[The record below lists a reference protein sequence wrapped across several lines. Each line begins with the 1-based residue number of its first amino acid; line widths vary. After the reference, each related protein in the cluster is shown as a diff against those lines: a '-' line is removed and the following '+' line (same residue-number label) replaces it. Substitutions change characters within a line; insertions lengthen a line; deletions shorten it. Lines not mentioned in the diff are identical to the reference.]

1 MEKIWLDSYGHGV
14 PAEIDMNEYTSLNDV
29 LAKSCRKFADRP
41 AFQNLGATIT
51 YADLDRLSRDFAAWL
66 QSRGLRKGSR
76 VALMMPNLLQYP
88 IALFGVLRAGMIVV
102 NVNPLYT
109 PRELEHQLKD
119 SGAEAIVILENFAH
133 VLEKALAHTAVKH
146 VVTTQVGDM
155 LPIPRRFVVNFAVK
169 HVKKMVPKWNIANTI
184 DFRTALNRGAMA
196 RLDEPVAQQGDIA
209 LLQYTGGTT
218 GNSKGAM
225 LTHGNLIANL
235 QQASA
240 WCEGALI
247 EGQEVMVSALP
258 LYHVFCLTT
267 NCMLG
272 MKLGAVNLLIT
283 NPKDM
288 PGFVKELEQA
298 HFTVMTGVN
307 TLFNGLLNAP
317 GFAKTNFSRL
327 KFVLGGGAAVHRA
340 VGERWEAVTGR
351 PLLQGYGLTEASP
364 FVSCNPLHAGYNETI
379 GLPLPST
386 DVAILDD
393 AGRELA
399 TGSEGEICLRGP
411 QVMLGYWQLPGET
424 ANAFTPD
431 GWLRTGDV
439 GVMDERGYMRI
450 TDRKKDMILVSGFNV
465 YPNEIENVIA
475 GVPGVVECGVI
486 GVPDDVKGE
495 VVKAF
500 VVSEDPN
507 LSRDQIVAYC
517 RQNLT
522 SYKVPKL
529 VEFRSELPKTPV
541 GKILRRE
548 LRATAIA
555 AAAASVGGGD
565 AGVPAPVAQL

>member
-1 MEKIWLDSYGHGV
+1 MDRIWLDSYGAGV
-14 PAEIDMNEYTSLNDV
+14 PAEIDMQEYSSLNDV
-29 LAKSCRKFADRP
+29 LAQSCRKFADRP
-41 AFQNLGATIT
+41 AFRNLGATIT
-51 YADLDRLSRDFAAWL
+51 YAQLDRLSRDFAAWL
-66 QSRGLRKGSR
+66 QSAGLQKGSR

-88 IALFGVLRAGMIVV
+88 IALFGVVRAGMIVV

-133 VLEKALAHTAVKH
+133 VLEKALANTAVKH
-146 VVTTQVGDM
+146 VVTTQVGDL
-155 LPIPRRFVVNFAVK
+155 LPNPRRLVVNFVVK
-169 HVKKMVPKWNIANTI
+169 RLKKMVPRWRIANTI
-184 DFRTALNRGAMA
+184 DFRAALDSGAQA
-196 RLDEPVAQQGDIA
+196 QLQEADVQQGDIA

-235 QQASA
+235 QQACA

-247 EGQEVMVSALP
+247 EGQEVLVSALP
-258 LYHVFCLTT
+258 MYHVFCLTT
-267 NCMLG
+267 NCLLG

-288 PGFVKELEQA
+288 PAFVKELE
-298 HFTVMTGVN
+298 HSGFTLMTGVN

-317 GFAKTNFSRL
+317 GFAKTDFSRL

-364 FVSCNPLHAGYNETI
+364 FVSCNPLKAGYNETI

-386 DVAILDD
+386 EVVILDEE
-393 AGRELA
+393 GRELA
-399 TGSEGEICLRGP
+399 PGGEGEICVRGP
-411 QVMLGYWQLPGET
+411 QVMMGYWQLPGET
-424 ANAFTPD
+424 ANVFTPG
-431 GWLRTGDV
+431 GWLRTGDI
-439 GVMDERGYMRI
+439 GVMDPRGYLRI

-486 GVPDDVKGE
+486 GVPDAIKGE

-507 LSRDQIVAYC
+507 LSRDEIVAYC

-548 LRATAIA
+548 LRAA
-555 AAAASVGGGD
+555 AVANAASAG
-565 AGVPAPVAQL
+565 AETGVPAPLARL